1 MPIRDLLIM
10 VTVLTLVPFCLFRPW
25 VGLLVWSW
33 VSYMNP
39 HRLAWGFAH
48 DFPFAMLVAGAV
60 LSGFLFASDR
70 KAFLWT
76 RESVLLLGLG
86 LWFTVTT
93 MFAMYPEPA
102 WLKWQE
108 VSKILLMALLTIF
121 FFQDRARL
129 RALLFV
135 IAGSIGFY
143 GVKGGLFTLAT
154 GGHFQVLGPPD
165 SFFEANTE
173 TSVTL
178 TMALPIIL
186 FLAREET
193 RRWLRLLLRA
203 MFALTVIAV
212 PFTYSRSGI
221 VGLAIVLGMLF
232 LSARRR
238 VLMMPVVVL
247 AAVAFMWYAPERLV
261 ERIQTLENVEADE
274 SAQLRFMSW
283 QVGYRIVADR
293 PVVGGGFRVFLQ
305 RATYDLYLP
314 DYPRPFGHD
323 AHSIYF
329 NLLGEHG
336 WVGLGIFLTLI
347 ASTFLTLNRLRRIG
361 AEAPEVAWISN
372 YARAVQV
379 SLVAYLISGLALSL
393 AYFDLAYQLFVITI
407 ILEGLAR
414 QEKAANTVSAAAQA
428 AVPMVS
434 PARPSRER
442 V

>member
-143 GVKGGLFTLAT
+143 GVKGGLFALAT
-154 GGHFQVLGPPD
+154 GGQYMVMGPPN

-173 TSVTL
+173 TSVVL
-178 TMALPIIL
+178 TMSLPIIL
-186 FLAREET
+186 FLAREEP
-193 RRWLRLLLRA
+193 RRWLRRLL
-203 MFALTVIAV
+203 MGTFVLTAIAV

-221 VGLAIVLGMLF
+221 VGLAVVLAMLF
-232 LSARRR
+232 LSARKR
-238 VLMMPVVVL
+238 LLLIPVVLV
-247 AAVAFMWYAPERLV
+247 AALVFSSFAPQRLFD
-261 ERIQTLENVEADE
+261 RIQTLEDVQADG

-283 QVGYRIVADR
+283 QVGYRIAEDR
-293 PVVGGGFRVFLQ
+293 PVLGGGFKVFVQ

-314 DYPRPFGHD
+314 EYPRPFGHD

-336 WVGLGIFLTLI
+336 WVGLGIFVALV
-347 ASTFLTLNRLRRIG
+347 ASTFLTLNRLRRLG
-361 AEAPEVAWISN
+361 ARAPEVAWIAN
-372 YARAVQV
+372 YARAVQA
-379 SLVAYLISGLALSL
+379 SLAGYLISGLALSI
-393 AYFDLAYQLFVITI
+393 AYMDLAYQLFVITI
-407 ILEGLAR
+407 ILKGLA
-414 QEKAANTVSAAAQA
+414 QQA
-428 AVPMVS
+428 AVANSVPALAPAADPAPL
-434 PARPSRER
+434 PARPIRTR
-442 V
+442 T